1 MKKNYPEQL
10 KSAVGEVMR
19 PRVLVSLIDN
29 PALLADV
36 LESVADRAPLA
47 VRSLRFHASGGRF
60 PGSST
65 VLNISLRLVK
75 LCVVLDHSLTSTT
88 DWVRPSRSREKTS
101 SRPSIRALPTASV
114 TQNRSSF
121 FPAARCHRSGSKVQ
135 GSMVQRQRPT
145 RPGLA
150 VAAEPSFI
158 L

>member
-1 MKKNYPEQL
+1 MDSFEKNYPEQL

-65 VLNISLRLVK
+65 VFEYQPALGE
-75 LCVVLDHSLTSTT
+75 VV
-88 DWVRPSRSREKTS
+88 RR
-101 SRPSIRALPTASV
+101 
-114 TQNRSSF
+114 F
-121 FPAARCHRSGSKVQ
+121 GS
-135 GSMVQRQRPT
+135 
-145 RPGLA
+145 
-150 VAAEPSFI
+150 
-158 L
+158 